1 MFKHILVPLDGSHLA
16 EAALAPAA
24 LIAQTLGAPVTLIHI
39 IEQGARREVHKN
51 RHLTEADEAQ
61 AYLREVVA
69 RAFPSDTKVE
79 THVHSAAVEDVAQ
92 SIVQHAQEEFAP
104 DLIVMCT
111 HGKSGVRG
119 LLFGSIAQQVVA
131 HGTTPLLL
139 VRPKEKGETFQLKR
153 IFVPLD
159 SESIHDDSLP
169 LSEEL
174 ARAFDA
180 ELYLLSVIPTFG
192 TLAGERAA
200 TGSMLPVTTAAL
212 LDIKEENATEHLQE
226 HLDALHAALAL
237 RVTAEVARGDPATVI
252 VKSAEKVGADLI
264 VLSTHRKAGMGA
276 FWARSVAPNV
286 ANRSKVALLLIPL
299 K

>member
-39 IEQGARREVHKN
+39 IEQDARREVHKD

-61 AYLREVVA
+61 AYLREVAVQS
-69 RAFPSDTKVE
+69 FPSDMKVE
-79 THVHSAAVEDVAQ
+79 THVHSAAVEDVAL

-131 HGTTPLLL
+131 QGLLL
-139 VRPKEKGETFQLKR
+139 VRPKEKEGTFQLKR
-153 IFVPLD
+153 IFLPLD
-159 SESIHDDSLP
+159 SESMHDDGLP

-180 ELYLLSVIPTFG
+180 ELYLLSVVPTFG

-200 TGSMLPVTTAAL
+200 TGNLLPGTTAAL
-212 LDIKEENATEHLQE
+212 LEIKEENASGHLQE
-226 HLDALHAALAL
+226 HLDALHAAGL
-237 RVTAEVARGDPATVI
+237 RAAAEVARGDAASEI
-252 VKSAEKVGADLI
+252 VKSAEKAGADLI

-286 ANRSKVALLLIPL
+286 ANRSGLPLLLIPL

>member
-24 LIAQTLGAPVTLIHI
+24 RIAGTLGAPVTLIHI
-39 IEQGARREVHKN
+39 LEQDARPEVHKD
-51 RHLTEADEAQ
+51 RHLTEADEAH
-61 AYLREVVA
+61 AYLREVAA
-69 RAFPSDTKVE
+69 RAFPSAAKVE
-79 THVHSAAVEDVAQ
+79 THVHSAAVENVAQ
-92 SIVQHAQEEFAP
+92 SIVEHAQKEFAP

-131 HGTTPLLL
+131 RGTTPLLL
-139 VRPKEKGETFQLKR
+139 VRPKPTGGGFQLKK

-159 SESIHDDSLP
+159 SESIHDDSLT

-174 ARAFDA
+174 ARTFDA
-180 ELYLLSVIPTFG
+180 EIYLLSVVPTFG
-192 TLAGERAA
+192 TLAGEQAA
-200 TGSMLPVTTAAL
+200 TSSMLPVTTTAL
-212 LDIKEENATEHLQE
+212 LDIKEENARGHLQE
-226 HLDALHAALAL
+226 HLDALRSAGLRAA
-237 RVTAEVARGDPATVI
+237 AEVARGDPASEI
-252 VKSAEKVGADLI
+252 VKSAEKAGADLI
-264 VLSTHRKAGMGA
+264 VLSTHRRAGMGA

-286 ANRSKVALLLIPL
+286 ANRSTLPLLLIPL

>member
-1 MFKHILVPLDGSHLA
+1 MFKHILVPLDGSRLA

-39 IEQGARREVHKN
+39 IEQDARREVHKE
-51 RHLTEADEAQ
+51 RHLTETDEAQ
-61 AYLREVVA
+61 MYLREVAA
-69 RAFPSDTKVE
+69 RAFPSTMKVE
-79 THVHSAAVEDVAQ
+79 THVHSAAVEDVAR
-92 SIVQHAQEEFAP
+92 SIVEHTEEEFEP

-111 HGKSGVRG
+111 HGKSGMRD

-131 HGTTPLLL
+131 QGTTPLLL
-139 VRPKEKGETFQLKR
+139 VRPNEAGGTFQLNK

-159 SESIHDDSLP
+159 SESVHDDGLS

-174 ARAFDA
+174 ARTFDA

-200 TGSMLPVTTAAL
+200 TGSMLPATTAAL
-212 LDIKEENATEHLQE
+212 LEIKEENAITHLQE
-226 HLDALHAALAL
+226 HLDTLHAAEL
-237 RVTAEVARGDPATVI
+237 RVTAEVARGDPAAEI
-252 VKSAEKVGADLI
+252 VKSAEKTGADLI

-276 FWARSVAPNV
+276 FWARSVAPTV
-286 ANRSKVALLLIPL
+286 ANRSSLPLLLIPL

>member
-1 MFKHILVPLDGSHLA
+1 MFKHILVPLDGSRLA

-39 IEQGARREVHKN
+39 IEQDARREVHKE
-51 RHLTEADEAQ
+51 RHLTETDEAQ
-61 AYLREVVA
+61 MYLREVAA
-69 RAFPSDTKVE
+69 RAFPSTMKVE
-79 THVHSAAVEDVAQ
+79 THVHSAAVEDVAR
-92 SIVQHAQEEFAP
+92 SIVEHTEEEFEP

-111 HGKSGVRG
+111 HGKSGMRD

-131 HGTTPLLL
+131 QGTTPLLL
-139 VRPKEKGETFQLKR
+139 VRPNEAGGTFQLNK

-159 SESIHDDSLP
+159 SESVHDDGLS

-174 ARAFDA
+174 ARTFDA

-200 TGSMLPVTTAAL
+200 TGSMLPATTAAL
-212 LDIKEENATEHLQE
+212 LEIKEENAITHLQE
-226 HLDALHAALAL
+226 HLDTLQAAGL
-237 RVTAEVARGDPATVI
+237 RVTAEVARGDPAAEI
-252 VKSAEKVGADLI
+252 VKSAEKTGADLI

-276 FWARSVAPNV
+276 FWARSVAPTV
-286 ANRSKVALLLIPL
+286 ANRSSLPLLLIPL

>member
-1 MFKHILVPLDGSHLA
+1 MFKHILVPLDGSRLA

-39 IEQGARREVHKN
+39 IEQDARREVHKE
-51 RHLTEADEAQ
+51 RHLTETDEAQ
-61 AYLREVVA
+61 MYLREVAA
-69 RAFPSDTKVE
+69 RAFPSTMKVE
-79 THVHSAAVEDVAQ
+79 THVHSAAVEDVAR
-92 SIVQHAQEEFAP
+92 SIVEHTEEEFEP

-111 HGKSGVRG
+111 HGKSGMRD

-131 HGTTPLLL
+131 QGTTPLLL
-139 VRPKEKGETFQLKR
+139 VRPNEAGGTFQLNK

-159 SESIHDDSLP
+159 SESVHDDGLS

-174 ARAFDA
+174 ARTFDA

-200 TGSMLPVTTAAL
+200 TSSMLPATTAAL
-212 LDIKEENATEHLQE
+212 LEIKEENAITHLQE
-226 HLDALHAALAL
+226 HLDTLQAAGL
-237 RVTAEVARGDPATVI
+237 RVTAEVARGDPAAEI
-252 VKSAEKVGADLI
+252 VKSAEKTGADLI

-276 FWARSVAPNV
+276 FWARSVAPTV
-286 ANRSKVALLLIPL
+286 ANRSSLPLLLIPL

>member
-24 LIAQTLGAPVTLIHI
+24 LIAKTLGAPVTLIHI
-39 IEQGARREVHKN
+39 IEQDARHEVHKD

-61 AYLREVVA
+61 VYLREVAA
-69 RAFPSDTKVE
+69 RSFPSGVKVE

-92 SIVQHAQEEFAP
+92 SIVEHTREEFAP

-111 HGKSGVRG
+111 HGTSGVRG

-131 HGTTPLLL
+131 QGTTPLLL
-139 VRPKEKGETFQLKR
+139 VRPTTAGTFQLKK

-159 SESIHDDSLP
+159 SESVHDDGLS

-180 ELYLLSVIPTFG
+180 ELYLLSVIPTFS

-200 TGSMLPVTTAAL
+200 ASSMLPVTTTAL
-212 LDIKEENATEHLQE
+212 LDIKEENTTEHLQE
-226 HLDALHAALAL
+226 HLDTLHAAGL
-237 RVTAEVARGDPATVI
+237 RAAAEVARGDPASEI
-252 VKSAEKVGADLI
+252 IKSAEKAGADLI

-286 ANRSKVALLLIPL
+286 ANRSNLPLLLIPL

>member
-39 IEQGARREVHKN
+39 IEQDARREVHKD

-61 AYLREVVA
+61 AYLREVAVQS
-69 RAFPSDTKVE
+69 FPSDMKVE
-79 THVHSAAVEDVAQ
+79 THVHSAAVEDVAL

-131 HGTTPLLL
+131 HGATPLLL
-139 VRPKEKGETFQLKR
+139 VRPNEKGRTFQLKR

-159 SESIHDDSLP
+159 SESIHDDGLA

-180 ELYLLSVIPTFG
+180 ELYLLSVVPTFG

-200 TGSMLPVTTAAL
+200 AGNLLPVTTAAL

-226 HLDALHAALAL
+226 HLDALHAAGL
-237 RVTAEVARGDPATVI
+237 RAAAEVARGDPASEI
-252 VKSAEKVGADLI
+252 VKSAKKAGADLI

-286 ANRSKVALLLIPL
+286 ANRSNLPLLLIPL

>member
-16 EAALAPAA
+16 EAALAPASQ
-24 LIAQTLGAPVTLIHI
+24 LAQTLGAPVTLIHI
-39 IEQGARREVHKN
+39 IEQDARREVHKD
-51 RHLTEADEAQ
+51 RHLTETDEAQ
-61 AYLREVVA
+61 AYLREVAA
-69 RAFPSDTKVE
+69 RAFPSTMKVE

-111 HGKSGVRG
+111 HGKSGVRDI
-119 LLFGSIAQQVVA
+119 LFGSIAQQVVA
-131 HGTTPLLL
+131 HGATPLLL
-139 VRPKEKGETFQLKR
+139 VRPKETGGTFQLKR

-180 ELYLLSVIPTFG
+180 ELYLFSVVPTFG
-192 TLAGERAA
+192 TLAGEQAA

-212 LDIKEENATEHLQE
+212 LDIKEENACEHLQE
-226 HLDALHAALAL
+226 HLNSLHAAGL
-237 RVTAEVARGDPATVI
+237 RAAAEVARGDPAAEI
-252 VKSAEKVGADLI
+252 VKSAQKAGADLI

-286 ANRSKVALLLIPL
+286 ANHSTLPLLLIPL